1 MKPLFAQ
8 ALKGLFMKP
17 KITINTPW
25 QFLASGFGSGLSPV
39 APGTMGTLAA
49 MPFWFIFASYLPFW
63 GYIAIIV
70 IASLAGIIICQK
82 ASDELGVH
90 DHGGI
95 VWDEFVGLWITMIC
109 VPVSLPNAILGFL
122 VFRFFDVLK
131 PWPIK
136 VIDEKVGGG
145 FGIMLDDIIAALFS
159 LLSMQIILIW
169 IMPLFA

>member
-1 MKPLFAQ
+1 MQ
-8 ALKGLFMKP
+8 P
-17 KITINTPW
+17 KITIKTPW

-49 MPFWFIFASYLPFW
+49 MPFWFIFASYLPFR
-63 GYIAIIV
+63 GYIAII
-70 IASLAGIIICQK
+70 IITSLAGIVICQK

-109 VPVSLPNAILGFL
+109 VPVSWTTAILGFL

-145 FGIMLDDIIAALFS
+145 LGIMLDDILAAIFS
-159 LLSMQIILIW
+159 LITVHIILIW
-169 IMPLFA
+169 VMPLFS